1 MSRLLQSLSRETRD
15 TFFLVGVVALTVA
28 PHLPRLPL
36 WAGAALAL
44 LLGWRAWLAWRGQ
57 PLPGRWLL
65 AGLLIA
71 LVAAAK
77 LSHGVLIGRSA
88 GLTLVCLLL
97 ALKLLEMHD
106 RRDAYVVFFLGFF
119 LVLTQYLHSQA
130 LWVALWTLACVWG
143 LMTALVLAQMPL
155 GQPHLRLAAREAART
170 TALGLPAMLLLYL
183 LFPRIAPLWGVPGG
197 ASTGLSDELSFGQV
211 ATLATDSRI
220 ALRLRPL
227 PGSALPAAPD
237 LYLRG
242 PVLSDFDGQIWRA
255 SPPRLSHP
263 PDALQPQ
270 AGPTLRYEMVVEPQ
284 RASVLPVL
292 EFDTARPGETWN
304 LDGLTLRRS
313 AELSWISA
321 RPITQRLAFAHQA
334 SPARLGPLAEHPS
347 LRGLRTLP
355 PGLNPRLRDWVRPLA
370 QGRSPEALVQVLLDH
385 IRSQPFEYTLNPG
398 VYGEN
403 SPHAI
408 DEFWFE
414 GRKGFCEHYAAALTV
429 ALRAAGVPARIVT
442 GYQGRDAELLD
453 GWAVVRNSNAH
464 AWVEYWQAGEGWRRS
479 DPTAAVAP
487 ERVRRGERLSPPPT
501 VLQGA
506 FDAIDP
512 SLWLQL
518 RRLGETLDLR
528 WQQWVLGYSR
538 EQQFDLLAKLG
549 FESPDWQALGQ
560 AVAGVIAALAGLSLA
575 WMRWQQR
582 DADPSLRLQRRTQ
595 QWLLRAGL
603 PAQAHQ
609 SPLHWAEL
617 ARARPGGE
625 PLAAQLMELEQTRYG
640 TGHPALGGGAWTR
653 LAWLRRLRR
662 NCMGLRH

>member
-1 MSRLLQSLSRETRD
+1 MSGLLNSLSREARD
-15 TFFLVGVVALTVA
+15 TLFLVAVVALTVA
-28 PHLPRLPL
+28 PHIPRLPL
-36 WAGAALAL
+36 WAGAALFL
-44 LLGWRAWLAWRGQ
+44 LLGWRTLLAWQAR

-65 AGLLIA
+65 AALLAA
-71 LVAAAK
+71 LVGAAK
-77 LSHGVLIGRSA
+77 LSHGVLIGRDA

-220 ALRLRPL
+220 AMRLRPQH
-227 PGSALPAAPD
+227 GSALPAAPE

-242 PVLSDFDGQIWRA
+242 PVLTDFDGQVWRA

-263 PDALQPQ
+263 ADAIE
-270 AGPTLRYEMVVEPQ
+270 ARTGPGLRYDMVVEPQ

-292 EFDTARPGETWN
+292 EFDLARPGETWQI
-304 LDGLTLRRS
+304 DSHTLRRS
-313 AELSWISA
+313 AELSWIA
-321 RPITQRLAFAHQA
+321 TRPIVQRLALSHQA
-334 SPARLGPLAEHPS
+334 QAAQLGPLAEHPS
-347 LRGLRTLP
+347 LRTSRHLP
-355 PGLNPRLRDWVRPLA
+355 PGLNPRLRSWVRPLA
-370 QGRSPEALVQVLLDH
+370 EGRSPEALVQVLLDH

-398 VYGEN
+398 VYGEFT
-403 SPHAI
+403 PHAI
-408 DEFWFE
+408 DEFWFD
-414 GRKGFCEHYAAALTV
+414 RRQGFCEHYAAALTV

-464 AWVEYWQAGEGWRRS
+464 AWVEYWQAGQGWRRS

-487 ERVRRGERLSPPPT
+487 ERVRRGERLTPPPT
-501 VLQGA
+501 ALQGA

-512 SLWLQL
+512 SLWLEM

-560 AVAGVIAALAGLSLA
+560 AVAGVIAALAALSLA

-582 DADPSLRLQRRTQ
+582 DADPWVRLQRRTQ
-595 QWLLRAGL
+595 QLLARAGL
-603 PAQAHQ
+603 PVQAHQ
-609 SPLHWAEL
+609 SPLRWAEL
-617 ARARPGGE
+617 AREQPGGE
-625 PLAAQLMELEQTRYG
+625 ALAAQLMELEQARYG
-640 TGHPALGGGAWTR
+640 AGHQSWGDGAWAR
-653 LAWLRRLRR
+653 LAWLQRLRQHTR
-662 NCMGLRH
+662 SLRH